1 MLKNKQKTNKQQ
13 KQKTKIFIQAVIQA
27 ELGQYVQ
34 INLFDKDE
42 ASDDE
47 ILGRWDPTHKKTFH
61 SEKNTNSTKY

>member
-47 ILGRWDPTHKKTFH
+47 ILGR
-61 SEKNTNSTKY
+61 